1 MFPSSPQNLRPQ
13 PNSGSTPSTKINSVD
28 QAIQRVNSAPITSSS
43 DAMVALRTLSALPY
57 TDYSIKVAAHSQ
69 LIQTLYSSLGAD
81 EKATFVADVKKY
93 YNDYPYL
100 GSQVSAKLP
109 ADQKQAI
116 FGNAAGIKFEPTLYA
131 ELKRSSIS
139 QAPIDQII
147 TAIAAQEAPAP
158 EITIPKAS
166 QLSAE
171 ASAKDLYLQGI
182 RTTAMLGDH
191 ELQPLANLIGRPI
204 VVVRAEP
211 RGRMGANNVEV
222 IAYPEGRAETPANA
236 VFVQNIMNGH
246 FKTFTPNSGAPV
258 LPGTALPGTARE
270 GDYRGAGSNDCLIA
284 SIKGSGVDFGIS
296 NREVRGL
303 CANYQD
309 THGLADNYVPDVVD
323 RGRVAMFGTEATIP
337 IGFIGPLM
345 IKNSDDVWAQGE
357 YSGGRIGNWEVRNDK
372 GLFAVSY
379 DQDTHAPIQV
389 TQTGEFLPDGKMGLL
404 DRPTEFSDI
413 NTALHLIT
421 VH

>member
-81 EKATFVADVKKY
+81 EKATFDADVKKY
-93 YNDYPYL
+93 YTDYPYL

-116 FGNAAGIKFEPTLYA
+116 FGNAAGIKFESTLYA
-131 ELKRSSIS
+131 ELKNSPIS
-139 QAPIDQII
+139 YAPTETI
-147 TAIAAQEAPAP
+147 AARIAAQEAPAQTQNSVSSIANSP
-158 EITIPKAS
+158 KEI
-166 QLSAE
+166 
-171 ASAKDLYLQGI
+171 YLNGI
-182 RTTAMLGDH
+182 RTTAMLGNH

-204 VVVRAEP
+204 VVVRQEN
-211 RGRMGANNVEV
+211 GDKVEI
-222 IAYPEGRAETPANA
+222 IAYPDGQQQTTDNA
-236 VFVQNIMNGH
+236 VFVQNIMNCH
-246 FKTFTPNSGAPV
+246 FKTFTPNPGAPV

-270 GDYRGAGSNDCLIA
+270 GAYRGAGSNDCLIA

-296 NREVRGL
+296 NRDVRDH
-303 CANYQD
+303 CANYQELNG
-309 THGLADNYVPDVVD
+309 HADNYVPDVVD

-357 YSGGRIGNWEVRNDK
+357 YSGGRIGNWGVRNDN

-389 TQTGEFLPDGKMGLL
+389 TQTGEFLHDGTMGLL
-404 DRPTEFSDI
+404 DRPTEFPDI